1 MLLSIITINYN
12 NAPGLRKTVE
22 SVLHQTSNEFEYIII
37 DGASTDGSVEYLE
50 AINYKLQT
58 ANCKL
63 ISEPDSGI
71 YNAMNKGIRM
81 AKGDYIHFL
90 NSGDWLVDEQVVE
103 KMLKELKNFELR
115 VSNSDLEGTLDILVG
130 NVIAIRPDGKVRY
143 KINDNKPVSL
153 YTFYRG
159 TIEHTS
165 AYIRRALFDTYGLY
179 DESLRIVSD
188 WKWYLQVAGLNNA
201 NVQFTNTYVTYFD
214 ATGISST
221 NLELDK
227 AERRKVLEELV
238 PKSIL
243 RDYDQYHFDIGQMQR
258 LKKHPLLY
266 KIIWFIERIL
276 FKFEKWNVKYWSWK

>member
-58 ANCKL
+58 ANCQL

-90 NSGDWLVDEQVVE
+90 NSGDWLVDKQVVE